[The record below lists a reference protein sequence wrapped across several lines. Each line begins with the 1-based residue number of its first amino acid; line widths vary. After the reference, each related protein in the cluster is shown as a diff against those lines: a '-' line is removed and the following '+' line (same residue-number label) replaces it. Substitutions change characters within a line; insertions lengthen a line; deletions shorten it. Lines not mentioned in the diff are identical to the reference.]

1 MPSASR
7 KQQKFFQAELGR
19 KREGKKTKTGLS
31 EETLSE
37 FASSIDTS
45 QKKKAGKQ
53 NSPFQKVN
61 PPGFIA
67 AGKLGKLSV

>member
-1 MPSASR
+1 MPSVSKR
-7 KQQKFFQAELGR
+7 QQRFFRAELGR
-19 KREGKKTKTGLS
+19 KREGKETKTGLS

-37 FASSIDTS
+37 FAGSIDTS
-45 QKKKAGKQ
+45 QKKKAGRQ

-67 AGKLGKLSV
+67 VGKLGKLSV